1 MKMSRRKRIVIVAKK
16 EIIEFVRDWRTIV
29 ALVLIPLLL
38 FPLLFIAF
46 PIVMQNEAAEL
57 DQKIVDVLIQSDD
70 IDQSLIDIIENQSA
84 HVTVMPLDKNLTT
97 LSDPNNNTEN
107 LRNFEYDAI
116 LRLELRNDTWYYA
129 ILHLSTS
136 EQSNEAR
143 SRLLDVLIDWE
154 DGLTT
159 QRIESAGLDA
169 DSTLNPLRWDGVI
182 SDADVATKGEQ
193 AGMLLSL
200 FIPFVLA
207 IWTASAAVQ
216 PSIDMTVGERER
228 GTLES
233 LLSLP
238 LTRTEL
244 LLGKWLAVVSIT
256 AVGVALQITGLL
268 FGIAYLASDFIDVP
282 SLSIGAILLLTLAV
296 GFYGT
301 MIVALYLALAMRS
314 KSVKEAGSVLT
325 PITLAMIMPI
335 LLTQFINLDDVEMFW
350 FGVPFVNV
358 LLGLRELL
366 LNRIIIEHVVVWVV
380 VSCMICILTVR
391 YAAKQFHQRGH
402 HNDKIIVFF
411 KYSQSMGR
419 VCPR

>member
-1 MKMSRRKRIVIVAKK
+1 MNSRKRIVIVAKK

-29 ALVLIPLLL
+29 ALVLVPLLL

-46 PIVMQNEAAEL
+46 PVVMQNEAAEL
-57 DQKIVDVLIQSDD
+57 NQKTVDILIQSND
-70 IDQSLIDIIENQSA
+70 IDDSLIDLVENQTA
-84 HVTVMPLDKNLTT
+84 MVTVLPLDGNLTT
-97 LSDPNNNTEN
+97 LSDAENDTEE
-107 LRNFEYDAI
+107 LRNLEYDAI
-116 LRLELRNDTWYYA
+116 LRIELRNDTWYYA

-143 SRLLDVLIDWE
+143 SRILDVLIDWE
-154 DGLTT
+154 DDLRT
-159 QRIESAGLDA
+159 QRIESAGLDVE
-169 DSTLNPLRWDGVI
+169 STLDPLQWDGPI
-182 SDADVATKGEQ
+182 SNADVATKGEQ

-216 PSIDMTVGERER
+216 PAIDMTVGERER

-256 AVGVALQITGLL
+256 AVGVTLQIGGLL

-282 SLSIGAILLLTLAV
+282 SLSFATIVLLALAV

-366 LNRIIIEHVVVWVV
+366 LNRIIIEHVIVWIL
-380 VSCMICILTVR
+380 VSSLICLLTVR
-391 YAAKQFHQRGH
+391 YAAKQFHRE
-402 HNDKIIVFF
+402 DIITT
-411 KYSQSMGR
+411 KS
-419 VCPR
+419 

>member
-1 MKMSRRKRIVIVAKK
+1 MNSRKRIIIVAKK

-57 DQKIVDVLIQSDD
+57 NEKTVHVLIQSDE
-70 IDQSLIDIIENQSA
+70 IETSLIMEIENQSTLITTEA
-84 HVTVMPLDKNLTT
+84 MPANLLT
-97 LSDPNNNTEN
+97 LSDSGNDTER
-107 LRNFEYDAI
+107 LRNLEYDAI
-116 LRLELRNDTWYYA
+116 LRMEQRNDTWYYA

-143 SRLLDVLIDWE
+143 SRILDVLIQWE
-154 DGLTT
+154 ENLTSE
-159 QRIESAGLDA
+159 RIESAGLDI
-169 DSTLNPLRWDGVI
+169 DSTLNPVRWDGPI
-182 SDADVATKGEQ
+182 ADADVATKGEQ

-238 LTRTEL
+238 LSRSEL

-256 AVGVALQITGLL
+256 AVGVTLQITGLL

-282 SLSIGAILLLTLAV
+282 SLSFIAILLLALAV
-296 GFYGT
+296 AFYGT
-301 MIVALYLALAMRS
+301 MVIALYLALAMRS

-350 FGVPFVNV
+350 FGIPFVNV

-366 LNRIIIEHVVVWVV
+366 LNRIIIEHVLVWVL
-380 VSCMICILTVR
+380 VSSIVCFMTIR
-391 YAAKQFHQRGH
+391 YAAKQFNRE
-402 HNDKIIVFF
+402 DIITT
-411 KYSQSMGR
+411 KS
-419 VCPR
+419 

>member
-1 MKMSRRKRIVIVAKK
+1 MSSRKRIIIVAKK

-46 PIVMQNEAAEL
+46 PVVMQNEAAEL
-57 DQKIVDVLIQSDD
+57 ERKTVDVLIQSND
-70 IDQSLIDIIENQSA
+70 IEASLVELIENQTA
-84 HVTVMPLDKNLTT
+84 YVIVVPLDENVTV
-97 LSDPNNNTEN
+97 LSDAGNDFEE

-116 LRLELRNDTWYYA
+116 LRMELRNDTWYYA

-143 SRLLDVLIDWE
+143 SRILDVLIDWE
-154 DGLTT
+154 DDLRTE
-159 QRIESAGLDA
+159 RIESAGLDVE
-169 DSTLNPLRWDGVI
+169 STLNPLQWDGSI

-216 PSIDMTVGERER
+216 PAIDMTVGERER

-256 AVGVALQITGLL
+256 GVGVMLQIGGLL

-282 SLSIGAILLLTLAV
+282 SLSIPAILLLALAV

-335 LLTQFINLDDVEMFW
+335 LLTQFINLDDVEMYW

-366 LNRIIIEHVVVWVV
+366 LNRVILEHVVVWIF
-380 VSCMICILTVR
+380 VSSVICILTVR
-391 YAAKQFHQRGH
+391 YAAKQFRRE
-402 HNDKIIVFF
+402 DIIST
-411 KYSQSMGR
+411 KS
-419 VCPR
+419 

>member
-1 MKMSRRKRIVIVAKK
+1 MSSRKRIVIVAKK
-16 EIIEFVRDWRTIV
+16 EIIEFIRDWRTIV

-46 PIVMQNEAAEL
+46 PVVMQNEAAEL
-57 DQKIVDVLIQSDD
+57 EQKTVDILIQSND
-70 IDQSLIDIIENQSA
+70 IEDSLVKLIENQTA
-84 HVTVMPLDKNLTT
+84 YVTVMPLDENLTT
-97 LSDPNNNTEN
+97 LSDAENNTEE
-107 LRNFEYDAI
+107 LRNLEYDAV
-116 LRLELRNDTWYYA
+116 LRMELRNDTWYYA

-143 SRLLDVLIDWE
+143 SRILDVLIDWE
-154 DGLTT
+154 EDLRT
-159 QRIESAGLDA
+159 QRIESAGLDVE
-169 DSTLNPLRWDGVI
+169 STLNPLQWDGSI
-182 SDADVATKGEQ
+182 SNADVATKGEQ

-216 PSIDMTVGERER
+216 PAIDMTVGERER

-256 AVGVALQITGLL
+256 GVGVTLQIGGLL

-282 SLSIGAILLLTLAV
+282 SLSIAAVLLLALAV

-366 LNRIIIEHVVVWVV
+366 LNRIIFEHVVVWII
-380 VSCMICILTVR
+380 VSSLICILTVR
-391 YAAKQFHQRGH
+391 YAAKQFHRE
-402 HNDKIIVFF
+402 DIITT
-411 KYSQSMGR
+411 KS
-419 VCPR
+419 

>member
-1 MKMSRRKRIVIVAKK
+1 MSSRKRIVIVAKK
-16 EIIEFVRDWRTIV
+16 EIIEFIRDWRTIV

-46 PIVMQNEAAEL
+46 PVVMQNEAAEL
-57 DQKIVDVLIQSDD
+57 EQKTVDILIQSND
-70 IDQSLIDIIENQSA
+70 IEDSLVKLIENQTA
-84 HVTVMPLDKNLTT
+84 LVTVMPLDENLTT
-97 LSDPNNNTEN
+97 LSDANNDTEE
-107 LRNFEYDAI
+107 LRNLEYDAI
-116 LRLELRNDTWYYA
+116 LRMELRNDTWYYA

-143 SRLLDVLIDWE
+143 GRILDVLIDWE
-154 DGLTT
+154 DDLRT
-159 QRIESAGLDA
+159 QRIESAGLDVE
-169 DSTLNPLRWDGVI
+169 STLDPLQWDGSI
-182 SDADVATKGEQ
+182 SNADVATKGEQ

-216 PSIDMTVGERER
+216 PAIDMTVGERER

-238 LTRTEL
+238 LSRTEL

-256 AVGVALQITGLL
+256 AVGVTLQVTGLL

-282 SLSIGAILLLTLAV
+282 SLSFAAIVLLALAV

-366 LNRIIIEHVVVWVV
+366 LNRIIVEHVIVWIL
-380 VSCMICILTVR
+380 VSSLICLLTVR
-391 YAAKQFHQRGH
+391 YAAKQFHRE
-402 HNDKIIVFF
+402 DIITT
-411 KYSQSMGR
+411 KS
-419 VCPR
+419 

>member
-1 MKMSRRKRIVIVAKK
+1 MNSRKRIVIVAKK
-16 EIIEFVRDWRTIV
+16 EIIEFIRDWRTIV

-46 PIVMQNEAAEL
+46 PVVMQNEAAEL
-57 DQKIVDVLIQSDD
+57 EESSIQVLIQSND
-70 IDQSLIDIIENQSA
+70 IDPLLLQDIENQSA
-84 HVTVMPLDKNLTT
+84 IITQVEMPSNLTT
-97 LSDPNNNTEN
+97 LADPGNNTEQ
-107 LRNFEYDAI
+107 LRSLAYDAI
-116 LRLELRNDTWYYA
+116 LRIEQRNETWYYA

-143 SRLLDVLIDWE
+143 SRILDVLFQWE
-154 DGLTT
+154 ENLTIE
-159 QRIESAGLDA
+159 RIESAGLDVE
-169 DSTLNPLRWDGVI
+169 STLNPLQWDGSI
-182 SDADVATKGEQ
+182 SGADVATKGEQ

-216 PSIDMTVGERER
+216 PAIDMTVGERER

-238 LTRTEL
+238 LSRTEL

-256 AVGVALQITGLL
+256 AVGVTLQISGLL

-282 SLSIGAILLLTLAV
+282 SLSFGSIFLLALAV

-325 PITLAMIMPI
+325 PITLAMILPI

-350 FGVPFVNV
+350 FGIPFVNV

-366 LNRIIIEHVVVWVV
+366 LNRIIIEHVVVWVL
-380 VSCMICILTVR
+380 VSSLVCLLTIR
-391 YAAKQFHQRGH
+391 YAAKQFRRE
-402 HNDKIIVFF
+402 DIITT
-411 KYSQSMGR
+411 KS
-419 VCPR
+419 

>member
-1 MKMSRRKRIVIVAKK
+1 MSSRNRIVIVAKK
-16 EIIEFVRDWRTIV
+16 EIIEFTRDWRTIV

-46 PIVMQNEAAEL
+46 PIVMQNEAAEM
-57 DQKIVDVLIQSDD
+57 DEKTVDVLVQSDD
-70 IDQSLIDIIENQSA
+70 IETHLVDEIENQSA
-84 HVTVMPLDKNLTT
+84 RIFIEPMPLNLST
-97 LSDPNNNTEN
+97 LSDSGNNTEQ
-107 LRNFEYDAI
+107 LRDLQYDAI
-116 LRLELRNDTWYYA
+116 LRIELRNDTWYYA

-136 EQSNEAR
+136 EQSIEAR
-143 SRLLDVLIDWE
+143 GRILEVLVQWE
-154 DGLTT
+154 EDLTS
-159 QRIESAGLDA
+159 QRIESAGLDVE
-169 DSTLNPLRWDGVI
+169 STLNPLQWDGPI
-182 SDADVATKGEQ
+182 LSADVATKGEQ

-216 PSIDMTVGERER
+216 PAIDMTVGERER

-238 LTRTEL
+238 LSRTEL

-256 AVGVALQITGLL
+256 GVGVTLQIGGLL

-282 SLSIGAILLLTLAV
+282 SLSIGAVLLLALAI

-366 LNRIIIEHVVVWVV
+366 LNRIIIEHVVVWVL
-380 VSCMICILTVR
+380 VSSLMCILTVR
-391 YAAKQFHQRGH
+391 YAAKQFHRE
-402 HNDKIIVFF
+402 DIVTT
-411 KYSQSMGR
+411 KS
-419 VCPR
+419 

>member
-1 MKMSRRKRIVIVAKK
+1 MSSRKRIVIVAKK
-16 EIIEFVRDWRTIV
+16 EIIEFIRDWRTIV

-46 PIVMQNEAAEL
+46 PIVMQNEAAEMDEKTVEL
-57 DQKIVDVLIQSDD
+57 LIQSDD
-70 IDQSLIDIIENQSA
+70 IETHLVDEIGNQSA
-84 HVTVMPLDKNLTT
+84 RVFIEAMPLNLTT
-97 LSDPNNNTEN
+97 LSDSGNNTEQ
-107 LRNFEYDAI
+107 LRDLQYDAI
-116 LRLELRNDTWYYA
+116 LRIELRNDTWYYA

-136 EQSNEAR
+136 EQSIEAR
-143 SRLLDVLIDWE
+143 SRILDVLIQWE
-154 DGLTT
+154 EDLTS
-159 QRIESAGLDA
+159 QRIESAGLDVA
-169 DSTLNPLRWDGVI
+169 STLNPVQWDGPI
-182 SDADVATKGEQ
+182 LSADVATKGEQ

-216 PSIDMTVGERER
+216 PAIDMTVGERER

-238 LTRTEL
+238 LSRTEL

-256 AVGVALQITGLL
+256 GVGVTLQIGGLL

-282 SLSIGAILLLTLAV
+282 SLSFGAVLLLALAI

-366 LNRIIIEHVVVWVV
+366 LNRIIVEHVVVWVL
-380 VSCMICILTVR
+380 VSSLMCILTVR
-391 YAAKQFHQRGH
+391 YAAKQFHRE
-402 HNDKIIVFF
+402 DIITT
-411 KYSQSMGR
+411 KS
-419 VCPR
+419 

>member
-1 MKMSRRKRIVIVAKK
+1 MSSRRRIVIVAKK

-46 PIVMQNEAAEL
+46 PVVMQNEAAEL
-57 DQKIVDVLIQSDD
+57 EQKTVDILIQSDD
-70 IDQSLIDIIENQSA
+70 IENYLVQEIVNQSA
-84 HVTVMPLDKNLTT
+84 TISIEPLPADLES
-97 LSDPNNNTEN
+97 LSDSGNNTDQ
-107 LRNFEYDAI
+107 LRELEIDAI
-116 LRLELRNDTWYYA
+116 LRMELRNETWYYA

-143 SRLLDVLIDWE
+143 SRLLDVLSQWE
-154 DGLTT
+154 DDLTAE
-159 QRIESAGLDA
+159 RIESAGLNVE
-169 DSTLNPLRWDGVI
+169 STLNPVQWDGTI

-238 LTRTEL
+238 LSRTEL
-244 LLGKWLAVVSIT
+244 LLGKWLAVVTIT
-256 AVGVALQITGLL
+256 AVGVALQISGLL

-282 SLSIGAILLLTLAV
+282 SLSLPAIVLLTLAV

-325 PITLAMIMPI
+325 PVTLAMILPI
-335 LLTQFINLDDVEMFW
+335 LLTQFINLDDVELFW

-366 LNRIIIEHVVVWVV
+366 LNRIIIEHVLIWIG
-380 VSCMICILTVR
+380 VSSIICILTVR
-391 YAAKQFHQRGH
+391 YAAKQFHRE
-402 HNDKIIVFF
+402 DIITT
-411 KYSQSMGR
+411 KS
-419 VCPR
+419 

>member
-1 MKMSRRKRIVIVAKK
+1 MSSRKRIVIVAKK
-16 EIIEFVRDWRTIV
+16 EIIEFIRDWRTIV

-46 PIVMQNEAAEL
+46 PIVMQNEAAEM
-57 DQKIVDVLIQSDD
+57 DEKTVDVLIQSDD
-70 IDQSLIDIIENQSA
+70 IETHLVDEIGNQSA
-84 HVTVMPLDKNLTT
+84 RVFIEAMPLNLTT
-97 LSDPNNNTEN
+97 LSDSGNNTEQ
-107 LRNFEYDAI
+107 LRDLQYDAI
-116 LRLELRNDTWYYA
+116 LRIELRNDTWYYA

-136 EQSNEAR
+136 EQSIEAR
-143 SRLLDVLIDWE
+143 GRILEVLIQWE
-154 DGLTT
+154 EDLTS
-159 QRIESAGLDA
+159 QRIESAGLDVA
-169 DSTLNPLRWDGVI
+169 STLNPVQWDGPI
-182 SDADVATKGEQ
+182 LSADVATKGEQ

-216 PSIDMTVGERER
+216 PAIDMTVGERER

-238 LTRTEL
+238 LSRTEL

-256 AVGVALQITGLL
+256 GVGVTLQIGGLL
-268 FGIAYLASDFIDVP
+268 FGIAYLANDFIDVP
-282 SLSIGAILLLTLAV
+282 SLSLGAVLLLALAI

-366 LNRIIIEHVVVWVV
+366 LNRIIVEHVVVWVL
-380 VSCMICILTVR
+380 VSSLMCILTVR
-391 YAAKQFHQRGH
+391 YAAKQFHRE
-402 HNDKIIVFF
+402 DIITT
-411 KYSQSMGR
+411 KS
-419 VCPR
+419 

>member
-1 MKMSRRKRIVIVAKK
+1 MSSRKRIVIVAKK
-16 EIIEFVRDWRTIV
+16 EIIEFIRDWRTIV

-46 PIVMQNEAAEL
+46 PIVMQNEAAEM
-57 DQKIVDVLIQSDD
+57 DEKTVDVLIQSDD
-70 IDQSLIDIIENQSA
+70 IETHLVDEIRNQSA
-84 HVTVMPLDKNLTT
+84 RVFIEAMPLNLTT
-97 LSDPNNNTEN
+97 LSDSGNNTEQ
-107 LRNFEYDAI
+107 LRDLQYDAI
-116 LRLELRNDTWYYA
+116 LRIELRNDTWYYA

-136 EQSNEAR
+136 EQSIEAR
-143 SRLLDVLIDWE
+143 GRILDVLIQWE
-154 DGLTT
+154 EDLTS
-159 QRIESAGLDA
+159 QRIESAGLDVA
-169 DSTLNPLRWDGVI
+169 STLNPVQWDGPI
-182 SDADVATKGEQ
+182 LSADVATKGEQ

-216 PSIDMTVGERER
+216 PAIDMTVGERER

-238 LTRTEL
+238 LSRTEL

-256 AVGVALQITGLL
+256 GVGVTLQIGGLL

-282 SLSIGAILLLTLAV
+282 SLSFGAVLLLALAI

-366 LNRIIIEHVVVWVV
+366 LNRIIVEHVVVWVL
-380 VSCMICILTVR
+380 VSSLMCILTVR
-391 YAAKQFHQRGH
+391 YAAKQFHRE
-402 HNDKIIVFF
+402 DIITT
-411 KYSQSMGR
+411 KS
-419 VCPR
+419 

>member
-1 MKMSRRKRIVIVAKK
+1 MYEK
-16 EIIEFVRDWRTIV
+16 T
-29 ALVLIPLLL
+29 
-38 FPLLFIAF
+38 
-46 PIVMQNEAAEL
+46 
-57 DQKIVDVLIQSDD
+57 VDVLIQSDD
-70 IDQSLIDIIENQSA
+70 IDTHLVDEIGNQSA
-84 HVTVMPLDKNLTT
+84 RVFIEAMPLNLTT
-97 LSDPNNNTEN
+97 LSDSGNNTEQ
-107 LRNFEYDAI
+107 LRDLQYDAI
-116 LRLELRNDTWYYA
+116 LRIELRNDTWYYA

-136 EQSNEAR
+136 EQSIEAR
-143 SRLLDVLIDWE
+143 GRILEVLIQWE
-154 DGLTT
+154 EDLTS
-159 QRIESAGLDA
+159 QRIESAGLDVA
-169 DSTLNPLRWDGVI
+169 STLNPVQWDGPI
-182 SDADVATKGEQ
+182 LSADVATKGEQ

-216 PSIDMTVGERER
+216 PAIDMTVGERER

-238 LTRTEL
+238 LSRTEL

-256 AVGVALQITGLL
+256 GVGVTLQIGGLL

-282 SLSIGAILLLTLAV
+282 SLSFGAVLLLALAI

-366 LNRIIIEHVVVWVV
+366 LNRIIVEHVVVWVL
-380 VSCMICILTVR
+380 VSSLMCILTVR
-391 YAAKQFHQRGH
+391 YAAKQFHRE
-402 HNDKIIVFF
+402 DIITT
-411 KYSQSMGR
+411 KS
-419 VCPR
+419 

>member
-1 MKMSRRKRIVIVAKK
+1 MSSRKRIVIVAKK
-16 EIIEFVRDWRTIV
+16 EIIEFIRDWRTIV

-38 FPLLFIAF
+38 FPLLFIAY
-46 PIVMQNEAAEL
+46 PIVMQNEAAEM
-57 DQKIVDVLIQSDD
+57 DEKTVDVLIQSDD
-70 IDQSLIDIIENQSA
+70 IETHLVDEIGNQSA
-84 HVTVMPLDKNLTT
+84 RVFIEAMPLNLTT
-97 LSDPNNNTEN
+97 LSDSGNNTEQ
-107 LRNFEYDAI
+107 LRDLQYDAI
-116 LRLELRNDTWYYA
+116 LRIELRNDTWYYA

-136 EQSNEAR
+136 EQSIEAR
-143 SRLLDVLIDWE
+143 GRILEVLIQWE
-154 DGLTT
+154 EDLTS
-159 QRIESAGLDA
+159 QRIESAGLDVA
-169 DSTLNPLRWDGVI
+169 STLNPVQWDGPI
-182 SDADVATKGEQ
+182 LSADVATKGEQ

-216 PSIDMTVGERER
+216 PAIDMTVGERER

-238 LTRTEL
+238 LSRTEL

-256 AVGVALQITGLL
+256 GVGVTLQIGGLL

-282 SLSIGAILLLTLAV
+282 SLSFGAVLLLALAI

-366 LNRIIIEHVVVWVV
+366 LNRIIVEHVVVWVL
-380 VSCMICILTVR
+380 VSSLMCILTVR
-391 YAAKQFHQRGH
+391 YAAKQFHRE
-402 HNDKIIVFF
+402 DIITT
-411 KYSQSMGR
+411 KS
-419 VCPR
+419 

>member
-1 MKMSRRKRIVIVAKK
+1 MSSRKRIVIVAKK
-16 EIIEFVRDWRTIV
+16 EIIEFIRDWRTIV

-57 DQKIVDVLIQSDD
+57 NEKTVDILIQSDD
-70 IDQSLIDIIENQSA
+70 IESTLVEMIENQSA
-84 HVTVMPLDKNLTT
+84 YITLEPLSDALTT
-97 LSDPNNNTEN
+97 LSDPENNTEQ
-107 LRNFEYDAI
+107 LRNLEYDAI
-116 LRLELRNDTWYYA
+116 LRIELRNNTWYYA

-143 SRLLDVLIDWE
+143 SRILGVLIQWE
-154 DGLTT
+154 EDLTA
-159 QRIESAGLDA
+159 QRIESAGLDVE
-169 DSTLNPLRWDGVI
+169 STLNPLQWDGI
-182 SDADVATKGEQ
+182 IADADVATKGEQ
-193 AGMLLSL
+193 AGMILSL

-216 PSIDMTVGERER
+216 PAIDMTVGERER

-238 LTRTEL
+238 LSRTEL

-256 AVGVALQITGLL
+256 AVGVTLQIGGLL
-268 FGIAYLASDFIDVP
+268 FGIAYLASDFIDIP
-282 SLSIGAILLLTLAV
+282 SLSIGAVLLLALAV

-366 LNRIIIEHVVVWVV
+366 LNRIILEHVLVWVV
-380 VSCMICILTVR
+380 VSSVVCLLTVR
-391 YAAKQFHQRGH
+391 YAAKQFHRE
-402 HNDKIIVFF
+402 DIITT
-411 KYSQSMGR
+411 KS
-419 VCPR
+419 

>member
-1 MKMSRRKRIVIVAKK
+1 MSSRKRIIIVAKK

-57 DQKIVDVLIQSDD
+57 DKKTVDILIQSDD
-70 IDQSLIDIIENQSA
+70 IEVTLIDLLQNQTARITLEPLSDNI
-84 HVTVMPLDKNLTT
+84 TV
-97 LSDPNNNTEN
+97 LSDPNNNTEQ
-107 LRNFEYDAI
+107 LRALEYDAI
-116 LRLELRNDTWYYA
+116 LRMELRNDTWYYA

-143 SRLLDVLIDWE
+143 SRILEVLIDWE
-154 DGLTT
+154 KDITS
-159 QRIESAGLDA
+159 QRIESAGLDVE
-169 DSTLNPLRWDGVI
+169 STLNPLQWDGSI
-182 SDADVATKGEQ
+182 SNADVATKGEQ

-216 PSIDMTVGERER
+216 PAIDMTVGERER

-238 LTRTEL
+238 LSRTEL

-256 AVGVALQITGLL
+256 AVGVTLQIGGLL

-282 SLSIGAILLLTLAV
+282 SLSIGAVLLLAIAV

-335 LLTQFINLDDVEMFW
+335 LLTQFINLDDVELFW

-366 LNRIIIEHVVVWVV
+366 LNRIILEHVIIWVV
-380 VSCMICILTVR
+380 VSTLICLATVR
-391 YAAKQFHQRGH
+391 YAAKQFHRE
-402 HNDKIIVFF
+402 DIITT
-411 KYSQSMGR
+411 KS
-419 VCPR
+419 

>member
-1 MKMSRRKRIVIVAKK
+1 MSSRRRIVIVAKK
-16 EIIEFVRDWRTIV
+16 EIIEFIRDWRTIV

-46 PIVMQNEAAEL
+46 PVVMQNEAAEL
-57 DQKIVDVLIQSDD
+57 EQKTVDILIQSND
-70 IDQSLIDIIENQSA
+70 IEDLLVDLIQNQTA
-84 HVTVMPLDKNLTT
+84 LVTVMPLDENLTT
-97 LSDPNNNTEN
+97 LSDANNDTDE
-107 LRNFEYDAI
+107 LRNLEYDAI
-116 LRLELRNDTWYYA
+116 LRMELRNDTWYYA

-143 SRLLDVLIDWE
+143 GRILDVLIGWE
-154 DGLTT
+154 DDLRS
-159 QRIESAGLDA
+159 QRIESAGLDVE
-169 DSTLNPLRWDGVI
+169 STLDPLRWDGSI
-182 SDADVATKGEQ
+182 SGADVATKGEQ

-216 PSIDMTVGERER
+216 PAIDMTVGERER

-256 AVGVALQITGLL
+256 AVGVTLQIGGLL
-268 FGIAYLASDFIDVP
+268 FGIAYLANDFIDVP
-282 SLSIGAILLLTLAV
+282 SLSFAAIVLLALAV

-366 LNRIIIEHVVVWVV
+366 LNRIIIEHVIVWVL
-380 VSCMICILTVR
+380 VSSLICLLTVR
-391 YAAKQFHQRGH
+391 YAAKQFHRE
-402 HNDKIIVFF
+402 DIITT
-411 KYSQSMGR
+411 KS
-419 VCPR
+419 

>member
-1 MKMSRRKRIVIVAKK
+1 MSSRKRIIIVAKK

-29 ALVLIPLLL
+29 ALVLVPLLL

-57 DQKIVDVLIQSDD
+57 DQKTVDILVQSDD
-70 IDQSLIDIIENQSA
+70 IEAYLLQEFENQSA
-84 HVTVMPLDKNLTT
+84 LITVEPMPMNLST
-97 LSDPNNNTEN
+97 LSDSGNNTEQ
-107 LRNFEYDAI
+107 LRDLEYDAI
-116 LRLELRNDTWYYA
+116 LRIELRNDTWHYA

-136 EQSNEAR
+136 EQSTEAR
-143 SRLLDVLIDWE
+143 SRILEVLVQWE
-154 DGLTT
+154 EDLTSE
-159 QRIESAGLDA
+159 RIESAGLDVE
-169 DSTLNPLRWDGVI
+169 STLNPLQWDGSI
-182 SDADVATKGEQ
+182 ANADVATKGEQ

-207 IWTASAAVQ
+207 IWTASSAVQ
-216 PSIDMTVGERER
+216 PAIDMTVGERER

-238 LTRTEL
+238 LSRTEL

-256 AVGVALQITGLL
+256 GVGVTLQIGGLL

-282 SLSIGAILLLTLAV
+282 SLSIEAILLLALAV

-335 LLTQFINLDDVEMFW
+335 LLTQFISLDDVEMFW

-366 LNRIIIEHVVVWVV
+366 LNRIIIEHVIVWIL
-380 VSCMICILTVR
+380 VSSLVCLLTIR
-391 YAAKQFHQRGH
+391 YAAKQFHRE
-402 HNDKIIVFF
+402 DIITT
-411 KYSQSMGR
+411 KS
-419 VCPR
+419 

>member
-1 MKMSRRKRIVIVAKK
+1 MNSQKRIVIVAKK
-16 EIIEFVRDWRTIV
+16 EIIEFIRDWRTIV

-46 PIVMQNEAAEL
+46 PVVMQNEAAEL
-57 DQKIVDVLIQSDD
+57 EEKSIQVLIQSND
-70 IDQSLIDIIENQSA
+70 IDLLLIQEIENQSA
-84 HVTVMPLDKNLTT
+84 IITQVAMPSNLTT
-97 LSDPNNNTEN
+97 LSDPGDNTEL
-107 LRNFEYDAI
+107 LRSLEYDAI
-116 LRLELRNDTWYYA
+116 LRIEERNETWYYA

-143 SRLLDVLIDWE
+143 NRILDVLFEWE
-154 DGLTT
+154 ENLTIE
-159 QRIESAGLDA
+159 RIESAGLDVE
-169 DSTLNPLRWDGVI
+169 STLNPLQWDGSI
-182 SDADVATKGEQ
+182 SGADVATKGEQ

-216 PSIDMTVGERER
+216 PAIDMTVGERER

-238 LTRTEL
+238 LSRTEL

-256 AVGVALQITGLL
+256 AVGVTLQISGLL

-282 SLSIGAILLLTLAV
+282 SLSFASIFLLALAV

-325 PITLAMIMPI
+325 PITLAMILPI

-350 FGVPFVNV
+350 FGIPFVNV

-366 LNRIIIEHVVVWVV
+366 LNRIIIEHVVVWVL
-380 VSCMICILTVR
+380 VSSLVCLLTIR
-391 YAAKQFHQRGH
+391 YAAKQFRRE
-402 HNDKIIVFF
+402 DIITT
-411 KYSQSMGR
+411 KS
-419 VCPR
+419 

>member
-1 MKMSRRKRIVIVAKK
+1 MNSRKRITIVAKK
-16 EIIEFVRDWRTIV
+16 EIIEFIRDWRTIV

-46 PIVMQNEAAEL
+46 PVVMQNEAAEL
-57 DQKIVDVLIQSDD
+57 EEKSIQVLIQSDD
-70 IDQSLIDIIENQSA
+70 IDSLLIQDIENQSA
-84 HVTVMPLDKNLTT
+84 IITQEQMPTNLTT
-97 LSDPNNNTEN
+97 LADPANNTDE
-107 LRNFEYDAI
+107 LRSLEFDAI
-116 LRLELRNDTWYYA
+116 LRIEERNETWYYA

-143 SRLLDVLIDWE
+143 SRILEVLFQWE
-154 DGLTT
+154 ENLTIE
-159 QRIESAGLDA
+159 RIESAGLDVE
-169 DSTLNPLRWDGVI
+169 STLNPLQWDGSI
-182 SDADVATKGEQ
+182 SGADVATKGEQ

-200 FIPFVLA
+200 FIPFVSA

-216 PSIDMTVGERER
+216 PAIDMTVGERER

-238 LTRTEL
+238 LSRTEL

-256 AVGVALQITGLL
+256 AVGVTLQIGGLL

-282 SLSIGAILLLTLAV
+282 SLSFGSIFLLALAV

-325 PITLAMIMPI
+325 PITLAMILPI

-350 FGVPFVNV
+350 FGIPFVNV

-366 LNRIIIEHVVVWVV
+366 LNRIIIEHVIVWVF
-380 VSCMICILTVR
+380 VSSLVCLLTIR
-391 YAAKQFHQRGH
+391 YAAKQFRRE
-402 HNDKIIVFF
+402 DIITT
-411 KYSQSMGR
+411 KS
-419 VCPR
+419 

>member
-1 MKMSRRKRIVIVAKK
+1 MNSRKRIVIVAKK
-16 EIIEFVRDWRTIV
+16 EIIEFIRDWRTIV

-46 PIVMQNEAAEL
+46 PVVMQNEAAEL
-57 DQKIVDVLIQSDD
+57 EEKSIQVLIQSND
-70 IDQSLIDIIENQSA
+70 IDPLLIQDIENQSA
-84 HVTVMPLDKNLTT
+84 IITQVEMPSNLTT
-97 LSDPNNNTEN
+97 LADPGNNTEQ
-107 LRNFEYDAI
+107 LRSLAYDAI
-116 LRLELRNDTWYYA
+116 LRIEQRNETWYYA

-143 SRLLDVLIDWE
+143 SRILDVLFQWE
-154 DGLTT
+154 ENLTIE
-159 QRIESAGLDA
+159 RIESAGLDVE
-169 DSTLNPLRWDGVI
+169 STLNPLQWDGSI
-182 SDADVATKGEQ
+182 SGADVATKGEQ

-216 PSIDMTVGERER
+216 PAIDMTVGERER

-238 LTRTEL
+238 LSRTEL

-256 AVGVALQITGLL
+256 AVGVTLQIGGLL

-282 SLSIGAILLLTLAV
+282 SLSFGSIFLLALAV

-325 PITLAMIMPI
+325 PITLAMILPI

-350 FGVPFVNV
+350 FGIPFVNV

-366 LNRIIIEHVVVWVV
+366 LNRIIIEHVVVWVL
-380 VSCMICILTVR
+380 VSSLVCLLTIR
-391 YAAKQFHQRGH
+391 YAAKQFRRE
-402 HNDKIIVFF
+402 DIITT
-411 KYSQSMGR
+411 KS
-419 VCPR
+419 

>member
-1 MKMSRRKRIVIVAKK
+1 MNSRKRITIVAKK
-16 EIIEFVRDWRTIV
+16 EIIEFIRDWRTIV

-46 PIVMQNEAAEL
+46 PVVMQNEAAEL
-57 DQKIVDVLIQSDD
+57 EEKSIQVLIQSDD
-70 IDQSLIDIIENQSA
+70 IDSLLIQDIENQSA
-84 HVTVMPLDKNLTT
+84 IITQEQMPTNLTT
-97 LSDPNNNTEN
+97 LADPANNTDQ
-107 LRNFEYDAI
+107 LRSLEFDAI
-116 LRLELRNDTWYYA
+116 LRIEERNETWYYA

-143 SRLLDVLIDWE
+143 SRILEVLFQWE
-154 DGLTT
+154 ENLTIE
-159 QRIESAGLDA
+159 RIESAGLDVE
-169 DSTLNPLRWDGVI
+169 STLNPLQWDGSI
-182 SDADVATKGEQ
+182 SGADVATKGEQ

-216 PSIDMTVGERER
+216 PAIDMTVGERER

-238 LTRTEL
+238 LSRTEL
-244 LLGKWLAVVSIT
+244 LLGKWLAVVSLT
-256 AVGVALQITGLL
+256 AVGVTLQIGGLL

-282 SLSIGAILLLTLAV
+282 SLSFGSIFLLALAV

-325 PITLAMIMPI
+325 PITLAMILPI

-350 FGVPFVNV
+350 FGIPFVNV

-366 LNRIIIEHVVVWVV
+366 LNRIIIEHVIVWIF
-380 VSCMICILTVR
+380 VSSLVCLLTIR
-391 YAAKQFHQRGH
+391 YAAKQFRRE
-402 HNDKIIVFF
+402 DIITT
-411 KYSQSMGR
+411 KS
-419 VCPR
+419 

>member
-1 MKMSRRKRIVIVAKK
+1 MNSRKRIVIVAKK
-16 EIIEFVRDWRTIV
+16 EIIEFIRDWRTIV

-46 PIVMQNEAAEL
+46 PVVMQNEAAEL
-57 DQKIVDVLIQSDD
+57 EEKSIQVLIQSND
-70 IDQSLIDIIENQSA
+70 IDPLLLQDIENQSA
-84 HVTVMPLDKNLTT
+84 IITQVEMPSNLTT
-97 LSDPNNNTEN
+97 LADPGNNTEQ
-107 LRNFEYDAI
+107 LRSLAYDAI
-116 LRLELRNDTWYYA
+116 LRIEQRNETWYYA

-143 SRLLDVLIDWE
+143 SRILDVLFQWE
-154 DGLTT
+154 ENLTIE
-159 QRIESAGLDA
+159 RIESAGLDVE
-169 DSTLNPLRWDGVI
+169 STLNPLQWDGSI
-182 SDADVATKGEQ
+182 SGADVATKGEQ

-216 PSIDMTVGERER
+216 PAIDMTVGERER

-238 LTRTEL
+238 LSRTEL

-256 AVGVALQITGLL
+256 AVGVTLQISGLL

-282 SLSIGAILLLTLAV
+282 SLSFGSIFLLALAV

-325 PITLAMIMPI
+325 PITLAMILPI

-350 FGVPFVNV
+350 FGIPFVNV

-366 LNRIIIEHVVVWVV
+366 LNRIIIEHVVVWIL
-380 VSCMICILTVR
+380 VSSLVCLLTIR
-391 YAAKQFHQRGH
+391 YAAKQFRRE
-402 HNDKIIVFF
+402 DIITT
-411 KYSQSMGR
+411 KS
-419 VCPR
+419 

>member
-1 MKMSRRKRIVIVAKK
+1 MSSRRRIVIVAKK
-16 EIIEFVRDWRTIV
+16 EIIEFIRYWRTIV

-46 PIVMQNEAAEL
+46 PVVMQNEAAEL
-57 DQKIVDVLIQSDD
+57 DQKTVDILIQSND
-70 IDQSLIDIIENQSA
+70 IDDSLVDLIENQTA
-84 HVTVMPLDKNLTT
+84 MVTVMPLDGNLST
-97 LSDPNNNTEN
+97 LSDANNNTEE
-107 LRNFEYDAI
+107 LRNLEYDAI

-143 SRLLDVLIDWE
+143 GRILDVLVDWE
-154 DGLTT
+154 DDLRT
-159 QRIESAGLDA
+159 QRIESAGLDVE
-169 DSTLNPLRWDGVI
+169 STLDPLQWDGSI
-182 SDADVATKGEQ
+182 SNADVATKGEQ

-216 PSIDMTVGERER
+216 PAIDMTVGERER

-256 AVGVALQITGLL
+256 AVGVTLQIGGLL

-282 SLSIGAILLLTLAV
+282 SLSIAAIVLLALAV

-366 LNRIIIEHVVVWVV
+366 LNRIIIEHVIVWVS
-380 VSCMICILTVR
+380 VSSLICLLTVR
-391 YAAKQFHQRGH
+391 YAAKQFHRE
-402 HNDKIIVFF
+402 DIITT
-411 KYSQSMGR
+411 KS
-419 VCPR
+419 

>member
-1 MKMSRRKRIVIVAKK
+1 MNSRKRIVIVAKK
-16 EIIEFVRDWRTIV
+16 EIIEFIRDWRTIV

-46 PIVMQNEAAEL
+46 PVVMQNEAAEL
-57 DQKIVDVLIQSDD
+57 EEKSIQVLIQSDD
-70 IDQSLIDIIENQSA
+70 IDLLLIQEIENQSA
-84 HVTVMPLDKNLTT
+84 IITQVAMPSNLTT
-97 LSDPNNNTEN
+97 LAEPENNTEL
-107 LRNFEYDAI
+107 LRSLEYDAI
-116 LRLELRNDTWYYA
+116 LRIEERNETWYYA

-143 SRLLDVLIDWE
+143 NRILDVLFEWE
-154 DGLTT
+154 ENLTIE
-159 QRIESAGLDA
+159 RIESAGLDVE
-169 DSTLNPLRWDGVI
+169 STLNPLRWDGSI

-216 PSIDMTVGERER
+216 PAIDMTVGERER

-238 LTRTEL
+238 LSRTEL

-256 AVGVALQITGLL
+256 AVGVTLQISGLL

-282 SLSIGAILLLTLAV
+282 SLSFGSIFLLALAV

-325 PITLAMIMPI
+325 PITLAMILPI

-350 FGVPFVNV
+350 FGIPFVNV

-366 LNRIIIEHVVVWVV
+366 LNRIIIEHVVVWVL
-380 VSCMICILTVR
+380 VSSLVCLLTIR
-391 YAAKQFHQRGH
+391 YAAKQFRRE
-402 HNDKIIVFF
+402 DIITT
-411 KYSQSMGR
+411 KS
-419 VCPR
+419 

>member
-1 MKMSRRKRIVIVAKK
+1 MSSRKRIVIVAKK

-46 PIVMQNEAAEL
+46 PVVMQNEAAEL
-57 DQKIVDVLIQSDD
+57 EQRTVAILIQSND
-70 IDQSLIDIIENQSA
+70 IEDSLVDLIENQTA
-84 HVTVMPLDKNLTT
+84 LVTIIPLDENLST
-97 LSDPNNNTEN
+97 LSDANNDTEE
-107 LRNFEYDAI
+107 LRNLEYDAI

-143 SRLLDVLIDWE
+143 SRILDVLIDWE
-154 DGLTT
+154 DELRT
-159 QRIESAGLDA
+159 QRIESAGLDVE
-169 DSTLNPLRWDGVI
+169 STLDPLQWDGSI
-182 SDADVATKGEQ
+182 SNADVATKGEQ

-216 PSIDMTVGERER
+216 PAIDMTVGERER

-256 AVGVALQITGLL
+256 AVGVTLQIGGLL

-282 SLSIGAILLLTLAV
+282 SLSFAAIVLLALAV

-335 LLTQFINLDDVEMFW
+335 LLTQFINLDDVEIFW

-366 LNRIIIEHVVVWVV
+366 LNRIIIEHVIVWIV
-380 VSCMICILTVR
+380 VSSLICLLTVR
-391 YAAKQFHQRGH
+391 YAAKQFHRE
-402 HNDKIIVFF
+402 DIITT
-411 KYSQSMGR
+411 KS
-419 VCPR
+419 

>member
-1 MKMSRRKRIVIVAKK
+1 
-16 EIIEFVRDWRTIV
+16 
-29 ALVLIPLLL
+29 
-38 FPLLFIAF
+38 
-46 PIVMQNEAAEL
+46 
-57 DQKIVDVLIQSDD
+57 
-70 IDQSLIDIIENQSA
+70 
-84 HVTVMPLDKNLTT
+84 
-97 LSDPNNNTEN
+97 
-107 LRNFEYDAI
+107 
-116 LRLELRNDTWYYA
+116 
-129 ILHLSTS
+129 
-136 EQSNEAR
+136 
-143 SRLLDVLIDWE
+143 
-154 DGLTT
+154 
-159 QRIESAGLDA
+159 
-169 DSTLNPLRWDGVI
+169 
-182 SDADVATKGEQ
+182 
-193 AGMLLSL
+193 MLLSL

-216 PSIDMTVGERER
+216 PAIDMTVGERER

-256 AVGVALQITGLL
+256 AVGVTLQIGGLL

-282 SLSIGAILLLTLAV
+282 SLSVAAVLLLALAV

-366 LNRIIIEHVVVWVV
+366 LNRIIIEHVVVWVA
-380 VSCMICILTVR
+380 VSSLICFLTVR
-391 YAAKQFHQRGH
+391 YAAKQFHRE
-402 HNDKIIVFF
+402 DIITT
-411 KYSQSMGR
+411 KS
-419 VCPR
+419 

>member
-1 MKMSRRKRIVIVAKK
+1 MSSRKRIVIVAKK
-16 EIIEFVRDWRTIV
+16 EIIEFIRDWRTIV

-46 PIVMQNEAAEL
+46 PIVMQNEAAEM
-57 DQKIVDVLIQSDD
+57 DEKTVDVLIQSDD
-70 IDQSLIDIIENQSA
+70 IETHLVDEIGNQSA
-84 HVTVMPLDKNLTT
+84 RVFIEAMPLNLTT
-97 LSDPNNNTEN
+97 LSDSGNNTEQ
-107 LRNFEYDAI
+107 LRDLQYDAI
-116 LRLELRNDTWYYA
+116 LRIELRNDTWYYA

-136 EQSNEAR
+136 EQSIEAR
-143 SRLLDVLIDWE
+143 GRILEVLIQWE
-154 DGLTT
+154 EDLTS
-159 QRIESAGLDA
+159 QRIESAGLDVA
-169 DSTLNPLRWDGVI
+169 STLNPVQWDGPI
-182 SDADVATKGEQ
+182 LSADVATKGEQ

-216 PSIDMTVGERER
+216 PAIDMTVGERER

-238 LTRTEL
+238 LSRTEL

-256 AVGVALQITGLL
+256 GVGVTLQIGGLL

-282 SLSIGAILLLTLAV
+282 SLSFGAVLLLALAI

-366 LNRIIIEHVVVWVV
+366 LNRIIVEHVVVWIL
-380 VSCMICILTVR
+380 VSSLMCILTVR
-391 YAAKQFHQRGH
+391 YAAKQFHRE
-402 HNDKIIVFF
+402 DIITT
-411 KYSQSMGR
+411 KS
-419 VCPR
+419 

>member
-1 MKMSRRKRIVIVAKK
+1 MKMSSRKRIITVAKK

-46 PIVMQNEAAEL
+46 PVVMQNEAAEL
-57 DQKIVDVLIQSDD
+57 ERKTVDVLIQSND
-70 IDQSLIDIIENQSA
+70 IEDSLVELIENQTA
-84 HVTVMPLDKNLTT
+84 YVIVVPLDENVTV
-97 LSDPNNNTEN
+97 LSDAGNDFEE

-116 LRLELRNDTWYYA
+116 LRMELRNDTWYYA

-143 SRLLDVLIDWE
+143 SRILDVLIDWE
-154 DGLTT
+154 DDLRTE
-159 QRIESAGLDA
+159 RIESAGLDVE
-169 DSTLNPLRWDGVI
+169 STLNPLQWDGSI

-216 PSIDMTVGERER
+216 PAIDMTVGERER

-256 AVGVALQITGLL
+256 GVGVMLQIGGLL

-282 SLSIGAILLLTLAV
+282 SLSIPAILLLALAV

-335 LLTQFINLDDVEMFW
+335 LLTQFINLDDVEMYW

-366 LNRIIIEHVVVWVV
+366 LNRVILEHVVVWIF
-380 VSCMICILTVR
+380 VSSVICILTVR
-391 YAAKQFHQRGH
+391 YAAKQFRRE
-402 HNDKIIVFF
+402 DIIST
-411 KYSQSMGR
+411 KS
-419 VCPR
+419 

>member
-1 MKMSRRKRIVIVAKK
+1 MSSRKRIVIVAKK
-16 EIIEFVRDWRTIV
+16 EIIEFIRDWRTIV

-57 DQKIVDVLIQSDD
+57 DEKSVDILVQSND
-70 IDQSLIDIIENQSA
+70 IEEYLIDELENQSA
-84 HVTVMPLDKNLTT
+84 VIFLEPLPMNLTT
-97 LSDPNNNTEN
+97 LSDSGNSTEP
-107 LRNFEYDAI
+107 LRNLEYDSI
-116 LRLELRNDTWYYA
+116 LRIELRNDTWYYA

-143 SRLLDVLIDWE
+143 SRILEVLIQWE
-154 DGLTT
+154 EDITGE
-159 QRIESAGLDA
+159 RIQSAGLDVE
-169 DSTLNPLRWDGVI
+169 STLNPLRWDGSI

-216 PSIDMTVGERER
+216 PAIDMTVGERER

-238 LTRTEL
+238 LSRTEL

-256 AVGVALQITGLL
+256 GVGVALQISGLL

-282 SLSIGAILLLTLAV
+282 SLSVTAVLLLAIAV

-335 LLTQFINLDDVEMFW
+335 LLTQFINLDDVELFW

-366 LNRIIIEHVVVWVV
+366 LNRIVIEHVLIWIL
-380 VSCMICILTVR
+380 VSSAVCILTVR
-391 YAAKQFHQRGH
+391 YAAKQFHRE
-402 HNDKIIVFF
+402 DIITT
-411 KYSQSMGR
+411 KS
-419 VCPR
+419 

>member
-1 MKMSRRKRIVIVAKK
+1 MNSRKRIVTVAKK
-16 EIIEFVRDWRTIV
+16 EIIEFIRDWRTIV

-46 PIVMQNEAAEL
+46 PVVMQNEAAEL
-57 DQKIVDVLIQSDD
+57 DQKTVDILIQSNNIDD
-70 IDQSLIDIIENQSA
+70 SLIDLIENQTA
-84 HVTVMPLDKNLTT
+84 MVTVLPLDGNLTT
-97 LSDPNNNTEN
+97 LSDAENDTEE
-107 LRNFEYDAI
+107 LRNLEYDAI
-116 LRLELRNDTWYYA
+116 LRIELRNDTWYYA

-143 SRLLDVLIDWE
+143 SRILDVLIDWE
-154 DGLTT
+154 DDLRT
-159 QRIESAGLDA
+159 QRIESAGLDVE
-169 DSTLNPLRWDGVI
+169 STLDPLQWDGPI
-182 SDADVATKGEQ
+182 SNADVATKGEQ

-216 PSIDMTVGERER
+216 PAIDMTVGERER

-256 AVGVALQITGLL
+256 AVGVTLQIGGLL

-282 SLSIGAILLLTLAV
+282 SLSFAAIVLLALAV

-366 LNRIIIEHVVVWVV
+366 LNRIIIEHVIVWVL
-380 VSCMICILTVR
+380 VSSLICLLTVR
-391 YAAKQFHQRGH
+391 YAAKQFHRE
-402 HNDKIIVFF
+402 DIITT
-411 KYSQSMGR
+411 KS
-419 VCPR
+419 

>member
-1 MKMSRRKRIVIVAKK
+1 MNSRKRIVIVAKK
-16 EIIEFVRDWRTIV
+16 EIIEFIRDWRTIV

-46 PIVMQNEAAEL
+46 PVVMQNEAAEL
-57 DQKIVDVLIQSDD
+57 EEKSIQVLIQSND
-70 IDQSLIDIIENQSA
+70 IDLLLIQEIENQSA
-84 HVTVMPLDKNLTT
+84 IITQVAMPLNLTT
-97 LSDPNNNTEN
+97 LADPGDNTEL
-107 LRNFEYDAI
+107 LRSLEYDAI
-116 LRLELRNDTWYYA
+116 LRIEERNETWYYA

-143 SRLLDVLIDWE
+143 NRILDVLFEWE
-154 DGLTT
+154 ENLTIE
-159 QRIESAGLDA
+159 RIESAGLDVE
-169 DSTLNPLRWDGVI
+169 STLNPLQWDGSI
-182 SDADVATKGEQ
+182 SGADVATKGEQ

-216 PSIDMTVGERER
+216 PAIDMTVGERER

-238 LTRTEL
+238 LSRTEL

-256 AVGVALQITGLL
+256 AVGVTLQISGLL

-282 SLSIGAILLLTLAV
+282 SLSVGSIFLLALAV

-325 PITLAMIMPI
+325 PITLAMILPI

-350 FGVPFVNV
+350 FGIPFVNV

-366 LNRIIIEHVVVWVV
+366 LDRIIIEHVVVWIL
-380 VSCMICILTVR
+380 VSSLVCLLTIR
-391 YAAKQFHQRGH
+391 YAAKQFRRE
-402 HNDKIIVFF
+402 DIITT
-411 KYSQSMGR
+411 KS
-419 VCPR
+419 

>member
-1 MKMSRRKRIVIVAKK
+1 MSSRRRIVIVAKK
-16 EIIEFVRDWRTIV
+16 EIVEFIRDWRTIV

-46 PIVMQNEAAEL
+46 PVVMQNEAAEL
-57 DQKIVDVLIQSDD
+57 DEKTVDILIQSND
-70 IDQSLIDIIENQSA
+70 IEDTLIELIENQTA
-84 HVTVMPLDKNLTT
+84 YVTVVHLDENVST
-97 LSDPNNNTEN
+97 LSDAENDTEE
-107 LRNFEYDAI
+107 LRNLEYDAI
-116 LRLELRNDTWYYA
+116 LRMELRNDTWYYA

-143 SRLLDVLIDWE
+143 SRILEVLTEWE
-154 DGLTT
+154 DDLRTE
-159 QRIESAGLDA
+159 RIESAGLDVQ
-169 DSTLNPLRWDGVI
+169 STLNPLQWDGSI
-182 SDADVATKGEQ
+182 SNADVATKGEQ

-216 PSIDMTVGERER
+216 PAIDMTVGERER

-256 AVGVALQITGLL
+256 AVGVTLQIGGLL

-282 SLSIGAILLLTLAV
+282 SLSVAAVLLLALAV

-366 LNRIIIEHVVVWVV
+366 LNRIIIEHVVVWVA
-380 VSCMICILTVR
+380 VSSLICFLTVR
-391 YAAKQFHQRGH
+391 YAAKQFHRE
-402 HNDKIIVFF
+402 DIITT
-411 KYSQSMGR
+411 KS
-419 VCPR
+419 